1 MNDIEKTGKK
11 NTILIS
17 ISILL
22 VSLHTIYFYQSAHP
36 DIDTKKL
43 IQQIIRFALTAGLL
57 YAIYIGKNWAKIIAL
72 ILFSLGI
79 LGAIYGIFAIQ
90 ADTFNKV
97 PFIVMIFVYS
107 MALYH
112 FSFSS
117 SFTAFQKFQ
126 QKQTTQI

>member
-1 MNDIEKTGKK
+1 MNDIEKAGKK

-22 VSLHTIYFYQSAHP
+22 VSLHTIYFYQSVQP
-36 DIDTKKL
+36 EIDTKKL
-43 IQQIIRFALTAGLL
+43 IQQIIRFLLTVGLL
-57 YAIYIGKNWAKIIAL
+57 YAIYIGKNWARIIAL

-79 LGAIYGIFAIQ
+79 LGAIYGIFTIQ
-90 ADTFNKV
+90 ADTINKV

-112 FSFSS
+112 FGFSS
-117 SFTAFQKFQ
+117 SFTAFHKVQ
-126 QKQTTQI
+126 QTKQHT